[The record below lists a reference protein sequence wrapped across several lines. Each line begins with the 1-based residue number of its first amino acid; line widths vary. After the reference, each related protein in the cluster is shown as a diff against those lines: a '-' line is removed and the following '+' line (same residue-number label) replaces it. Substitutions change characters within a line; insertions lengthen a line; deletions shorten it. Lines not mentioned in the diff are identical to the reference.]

1 MTLVLDGLLIV
12 IALVARAFF
21 AGSETAITAADGLQI
36 EHLVRHGDHTAALV
50 ERLQA
55 DRQTTISALL
65 VGTNL
70 TGVLATVLANGMAYS
85 TRPFGDASLAVST
98 VLMILITI
106 VFTEIVPKSY
116 AANRPLQVAMM
127 VARPVSVS
135 RRILGPIGRVFALL
149 PRLFVRGR
157 DSTADPQMT
166 EDSLRTMIAIGEE
179 EGAVAEDEREMIFGL
194 LDASDTSA
202 WQIMTPRVEMV
213 YVAID
218 DPIDEI
224 LDRIEREGFSR
235 IPVYE
240 GNVDNIIGVL
250 HGKDLLPYCLTGEV
264 PDLRRMLRPVI
275 YVPEAKRAA
284 QLLEEMRRA
293 RIHLAVVLDEYGGT
307 AGIVTIEDM
316 LEEIFGEIHD
326 EYDFGEEDPFIERGS
341 GSTSI
346 DAGTSIEEVN
356 EELGLAL
363 PDDEADTIGGLVY
376 SVLGRVPQRGER
388 VTQADQGVTLTAE
401 RVLGRRVVRVR
412 LDVAHAAT
420 LAPVRQD

>member
-1 MTLVLDGLLIV
+1 
-12 IALVARAFF
+12 
-21 AGSETAITAADGLQI
+21 
-36 EHLVRHGDHTAALV
+36 
-50 ERLQA
+50 
-55 DRQTTISALL
+55 
-65 VGTNL
+65 
-70 TGVLATVLANGMAYS
+70 
-85 TRPFGDASLAVST
+85 
-98 VLMILITI
+98 
-106 VFTEIVPKSY
+106 
-116 AANRPLQVAMM
+116 
-127 VARPVSVS
+127 
-135 RRILGPIGRVFALL
+135 
-149 PRLFVRGR
+149 
-157 DSTADPQMT
+157 
-166 EDSLRTMIAIGEE
+166 
-179 EGAVAEDEREMIFGL
+179 MIFGL

-264 PDLRRMLRPVI
+264 PDIRRMLRPVI

-326 EYDFGEEDPFIERGS
+326 EYDFGEEDPFIERGL

-356 EELGLAL
+356 EDLGLAL

-388 VTQADQGVTLTAE
+388 VTLADQGVTLTAE

-420 LAPVRQD
+420 LVPVRQD